1 MIQSATQQ
9 PQISDKSYG
18 TAVALSAVFG
28 IVGIHHF
35 YLGNILHGLFDLGLF
50 ILSVSLYAYSIANF
64 EPSYMIWAG
73 LFFLVDAIHT
83 IFVTIKLLIGA
94 ERDGQGK
101 IVAYPGQFK
110 NQSNK

>member
-1 MIQSATQQ
+1 METINQT

-18 TAVALSAVFG
+18 TSVALSAVFG
-28 IVGIHHF
+28 IIGIHHF

-50 ILSVSLYAYSIANF
+50 ILSISLYAYSITNF
-64 EPSYMIWAG
+64 EPSYMIWAA

-101 IVAYPGQFK
+101 LVAYPGQFK
-110 NQSNK
+110 NHSNN